1 MVTRLK
7 QSYSASAVQVVSDRR
22 LAECAKW
29 RPYAGVGPAGQAI
42 ADTTTPRACWLAY
55 LLCPRQV
62 SPRPFA
68 RTERSASA
76 VAEQA
81 APSPSSFAAVKT
93 PLPASPRLHLLP
105 PELVHL
111 TTEPESRGSRHS
123 SSSPQRSS
131 IASGVGGE
139 PAVANHHRSSLPPFS
154 PFPQFPC
161 ELLMLT
167 LGLGQTAMA

>member
-1 MVTRLK
+1 MKRLK
-7 QSYSASAVQVVSDRR
+7 RSYRVLSSGRRGRPPSGRARQVEAVRR
-22 LAECAKW
+22 RCPSSSGRCCHEDAT
-29 RPYAGVGPAGQAI
+29 RPPSSPICFAVHV
-42 ADTTTPRACWLAY
+42 W
-55 LLCPRQV
+55 PRQ
-62 SPRPFA
+62 STPNRA
-68 RTERSASA
+68 QHRSA

-81 APSPSSFAAVKT
+81 APSPSSFVALKM

-111 TTEPESRGSRHS
+111 TTEPESRGSRR

-131 IASGVGGE
+131 IAAGVGGE

-161 ELLMLT
+161 KLLMLT
-167 LGLGQTAMA
+167 LGLGWTAMA